1 MKIVKER
8 VYRPIDLCG
17 DFAKYDS
24 LKNNNLKR
32 GKDTLLEV
40 FTTSTSKLF
49 KINPKMIG
57 KDGEKIV
64 KGAIP
69 FLKVS
74 KRKTKIDF
82 GNVPKK
88 EIKIFLS
95 RFKREIHEAFRKNPE
110 LHDLKIKSNRITSN
124 VNVEKWDAYEVGRAF
139 YHLDIKNGYWQMLH
153 RLGYISTKLYEEY
166 LWDDNFK
173 HLKRLCVTF
182 LARKSHSVFY
192 GLGIDGTNHE
202 IYCDNAMYD
211 NIYKN
216 VRACLTNC
224 LFIGLDVI
232 GDDYFKYAVDGVY
245 LHKDQLVPMKTKLHE
260 NGVMYKYTLCRK
272 VGENQFIYNLN
283 PNDIRNMKK
292 VTMKHKDTNIQ
303 P

>member
-1 MKIVKER
+1 MIKEKKER
-8 VYRPIDLCG
+8 IYRPIDLCG
-17 DFAKYDS
+17 DLSRYDI
-24 LKNNNLKR
+24 LKKKTIER
-32 GKDTLLEV
+32 RKDIVLEV
-40 FTTSTSKLF
+40 FTSSMSKLY

-64 KGAIP
+64 YGAIP
-69 FLKVS
+69 YIKVS

-82 GNVPKK
+82 GDIPKN
-88 EIKIFLS
+88 EIKIFFS
-95 RFKREIHEAFRKNPE
+95 RFKREINEAFKKKPE
-110 LHDLKIKSNRITSN
+110 LHDLRIKSNHITSN
-124 VNVEKWDAYEVGRAF
+124 VNTEKWDNYQVGRAF

-166 LWDDNFK
+166 LWDDDFK

-192 GLGIDGTNHE
+192 GLGANGTNHE
-202 IYCDNAMYD
+202 IYCDNSMYD

-224 LFIGLDVI
+224 LFIGLDMI

-245 LHKDQLVPMKTKLHE
+245 LHKDQLVTMKTKLHE
-260 NGVMYKYTLCRK
+260 NGVMYKYTACRK
-272 VGENQFIYNLN
+272 VAENQFIYNLN
-283 PNDIRNMKK
+283 PNDVRNMKK
-292 VTMKHKDTNIQ
+292 VTIKAKKTTR
-303 P
+303 